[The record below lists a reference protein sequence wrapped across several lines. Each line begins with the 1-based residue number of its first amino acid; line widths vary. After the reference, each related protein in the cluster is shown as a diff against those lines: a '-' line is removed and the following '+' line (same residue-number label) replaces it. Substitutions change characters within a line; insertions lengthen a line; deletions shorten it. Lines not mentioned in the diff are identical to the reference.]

1 MGYFLKAFLF
11 VLIINSLAG
20 FSEKNFRDEFP
31 KRSVKTQDS
40 KKYFSFP
47 YSKLFLL
54 FKIIFIIFTVM
65 QVYSCW

>member
-40 KKYFSFP
+40 KKYFTFP
-47 YSKLFLL
+47 YSKF
-54 FKIIFIIFTVM
+54 FFVM
-65 QVYSCW
+65 QI